1 MRYIIEKRSE
11 IMTEE
16 DEEKSKPEKV
26 RVIAKSTMKEIEIE
40 ESFYNATEKIFQL
53 LKRYGENEVTISQI
67 GFKDHKTMRRL
78 IEYIGRNTGINVKL
92 YRDVFGITGRD
103 ITLEE
108 WETNRNR
115 QRKET
120 LVITS
125 KNKDNLLSYAET
137 IKNLRK
143 QIDIQDIGV
152 KVIEVRKVQGGF
164 ALKTAESKEGAAD
177 KLEFE
182 IRRAIGEENEI
193 RRSQRKKTIVVR
205 DIEET
210 IEKEEFREAV
220 EKIIG
225 QGSIVSIDM
234 LEQKT
239 EAEME
244 ITDAKGKEK
253 ETTQGEDHSRK
264 GDRGRIKFKTAMLT
278 LLEDRGLELL
288 KRKRITVGWGRCR
301 IHEKINP
308 PRCYKCQQFGHASYE
323 CKNEEYV
330 KQKCLKCGSEEHMA
344 RECQNEVKCYVF
356 GKEGHRADSM
366 KCEKYREMVER
377 LRYENGSSLVNRPR
391 R

>member
-125 KNKDNLLSYAET
+125 KNKDNQLSYAET

-143 QIDIQDIGV
+143 HIDI
-152 KVIEVRKVQGGF
+152 
-164 ALKTAESKEGAAD
+164 
-177 KLEFE
+177 
-182 IRRAIGEENEI
+182 
-193 RRSQRKKTIVVR
+193 
-205 DIEET
+205 
-210 IEKEEFREAV
+210 
-220 EKIIG
+220 
-225 QGSIVSIDM
+225 
-234 LEQKT
+234 
-239 EAEME
+239 
-244 ITDAKGKEK
+244 
-253 ETTQGEDHSRK
+253 
-264 GDRGRIKFKTAMLT
+264 
-278 LLEDRGLELL
+278 
-288 KRKRITVGWGRCR
+288 
-301 IHEKINP
+301 
-308 PRCYKCQQFGHASYE
+308 
-323 CKNEEYV
+323 
-330 KQKCLKCGSEEHMA
+330 
-344 RECQNEVKCYVF
+344 
-356 GKEGHRADSM
+356 
-366 KCEKYREMVER
+366 
-377 LRYENGSSLVNRPR
+377 
-391 R
+391 